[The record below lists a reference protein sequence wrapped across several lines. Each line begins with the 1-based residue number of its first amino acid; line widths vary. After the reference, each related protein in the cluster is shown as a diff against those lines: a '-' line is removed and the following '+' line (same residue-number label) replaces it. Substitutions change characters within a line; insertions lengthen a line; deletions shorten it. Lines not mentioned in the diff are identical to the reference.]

1 MHEGAAATD
10 EVRFAQLLRLARQ
23 AKQAVAM
30 KAVVAEGPEAAEVES
45 PAAGTAVAD
54 GAGGEAQGVAQGPAH
69 RGLESLKDLV

>member
-1 MHEGAAATD
+1 
-10 EVRFAQLLRLARQ
+10 
-23 AKQAVAM
+23 M

-54 GAGGEAQGVAQGPAH
+54 GAGGEAQGDAQGPAH